1 MGNYEGKRGAAG
13 EGSVGPR
20 ELAGDGEDFGVDEAV
35 GGDGFAGV
43 DGGGA
48 LPIGELAA
56 GFFDDRLDGGGVPNV
71 HDGIDH
77 ELGAAG
83 GDEQI
88 AVTGAPSAGDVGGFL
103 EGFVGGGC
111 AALGEGIDLG
121 SEEEAVGER
130 LF

>member
-35 GGDGFAGV
+35 GGDGFVGV

-56 GFFDDRLDGGGVPNV
+56 GFFDDRLDGGGVPDV

-77 ELGAAG
+77 QLGPAC

-88 AVTGAPSAGDVGGFL
+88 AVAIAPGASDVGVFF
-103 EGFVGGGC
+103 EGFVGGGRV
-111 AALGEGIDLG
+111 AL
-121 SEEEAVGER
+121 SE
-130 LF
+130 